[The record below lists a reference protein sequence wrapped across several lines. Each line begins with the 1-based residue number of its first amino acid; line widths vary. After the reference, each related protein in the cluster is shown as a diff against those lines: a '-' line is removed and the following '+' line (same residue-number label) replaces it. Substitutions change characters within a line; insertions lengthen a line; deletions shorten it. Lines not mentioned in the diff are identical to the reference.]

1 MFSPNNTNYFVD
13 NSSTVCDFLMFPS
26 EPLTMEAVPL
36 AATKSMEKCKRS
48 RTAFTSHQLLELE
61 REFHLNKYMSRTRRI
76 EISQRL
82 NLTERQVKIWFQNRR
97 MKSKKL
103 ANKQVSKGV
112 LTPTKLCDMPLNDD
126 LLEHEKIVE
135 VLLQYVESMPQ
146 QQATVVPQ
154 EEVFLHPTDVPLP
167 PADRSLQQ
175 GHITPPYQAYDYLQE
190 FCPAP
195 LPIAETP
202 HNQMENGQN
211 WPTNWFAPEAT
222 FELPQDLQ
230 MPSSNSY
237 TQADLMGQNLCWDTN
252 STSSGESLEVDF
264 DFIQNL
270 IDF

>member
-13 NSSTVCDFLMFPS
+13 NSSICDFLMFPS
-26 EPLTMEAVPL
+26 ESSTMEAVPVG
-36 AATKSMEKCKRS
+36 ATKSMEKSKRS

-103 ANKQVSKGV
+103 ANKQVAKGV
-112 LTPTKLCDMPLNDD
+112 LTPTQLCDLPPRED
-126 LLEHEKIVE
+126 LLEHEHIVE
-135 VLLQYVESMPQ
+135 RLLQYVNTTVES
-146 QQATVVPQ
+146 VPQ
-154 EEVFLHPTDVPLP
+154 PEAEHAGMPLP
-167 PADRSLQQ
+167 PIGVPPQQ

-195 LPIAETP
+195 LPIAEMP
-202 HNQMENGQN
+202 INQLEPPINQMTQN
-211 WPTNWFAPEAT
+211 WPSSWFAPEST
-222 FELPQDLQ
+222 SEPLQ
-230 MPSSNSY
+230 SLQIPSSNPY
-237 TQADLMGQNLCWDTN
+237 AQDLFMGQNLCWDSN
-252 STSSGESLEVDF
+252 SSSSGASLQVDF